1 MNSRSVAATVLAAG
15 MAFLGGCASTA
26 EQGAFSELGRS
37 GRASGAASTRPA
49 EGPRQTDLPEKADL
63 SDYLSFAALHNPGL
77 EAAFAR
83 WKAALERI
91 PQARSPDD
99 PRFTYRHFIVAQAMR
114 DGDMRNTFEIS
125 QMFPWFGKLELRGD
139 IATREARAAQQRF
152 EMERLKLYNRVKQAY
167 YEHYY
172 LSRAIAVA
180 QENVQQLKHIEDAA
194 RARYAA
200 AAGSQADLIRAQVE
214 LGKLENELR
223 SLEDLRGPT
232 VAKLNAALNR
242 PADAKVP
249 TPGPIA
255 EDGTDLADRQLSAWL
270 SESNPELK
278 GMDFDV
284 AREKLAVELARK
296 DYFPDVMVGFEIDQM
311 SRGSGMTN
319 DEMNPPLALMV
330 SLNIPIW
337 WEKYAAGVREAKARY
352 WAAQRDKTEKANSLG
367 ADLKMAA
374 YNCRNAQ
381 RKIALY
387 RDTLLP
393 KARQSLKSIQVEYQ
407 TGKASFTDLI
417 DAQRILLEFQLS
429 HERAL
434 ADRQQA
440 LAEMEMIV
448 GRPLSGAA
456 EQKAGGAVAPPA
468 GGGKEKGDER
478 R

>member
-1 MNSRSVAATVLAAG
+1 
-15 MAFLGGCASTA
+15 
-26 EQGAFSELGRS
+26 
-37 GRASGAASTRPA
+37 
-49 EGPRQTDLPEKADL
+49 
-63 SDYLSFAALHNPGL
+63 
-77 EAAFAR
+77 
-83 WKAALERI
+83 
-91 PQARSPDD
+91 
-99 PRFTYRHFIVAQAMR
+99 
-114 DGDMRNTFEIS
+114 
-125 QMFPWFGKLELRGD
+125 
-139 IATREARAAQQRF
+139 
-152 EMERLKLYNRVKQAY
+152 
-167 YEHYY
+167 
-172 LSRAIAVA
+172 
-180 QENVQQLKHIEDAA
+180 
-194 RARYAA
+194 
-200 AAGSQADLIRAQVE
+200 
-214 LGKLENELR
+214 
-223 SLEDLRGPT
+223 
-232 VAKLNAALNR
+232 
-242 PADAKVP
+242 
-249 TPGPIA
+249 
-255 EDGTDLADRQLSAWL
+255 
-270 SESNPELK
+270 
-278 GMDFDV
+278 
-284 AREKLAVELARK
+284 
-296 DYFPDVMVGFEIDQM
+296 VGFEIDQM